1 METSF
6 LSKVQEL
13 VVEEALSGAR
23 VTEQGLAQQL
33 GVSRTPVREALGS
46 LEEQG
51 ILERR
56 KYHGIRLRK
65 PSLRDMIEI
74 YDLRT
79 ALEGVAARILAVNI
93 DQNELEEL
101 TALAKQCDQLTESRP
116 DNDPENQRIDLQFH
130 HRIVDKCG
138 NRHLKKVFDT
148 FKVLDISF
156 RLYNI
161 KPAKMERFKY
171 THQTIVDAL
180 KSRNPDK
187 AEKIMRLH
195 LQESKDFII
204 KIYLGPNYPLSE
216 E

>member
-6 LSKVQEL
+6 LSKVQDL
-13 VVEEALSGAR
+13 VVEEVLSGAR
-23 VTEQGLAQQL
+23 VTEQILAQRL
-33 GVSRTPVREALGS
+33 GVSRTPVREALGT

-65 PSLRDMIEI
+65 PSLRDLVEM

-93 DQNELEEL
+93 DQNELKKL
-101 TALAKQCDQLTESRP
+101 DILAKQCDQLTESRL
-116 DNDPENQRIDLQFH
+116 DNDPENQRVDLQFH

-161 KPAKMERFKY
+161 KPAKMGKFKY
-171 THQTIVDAL
+171 THQAIVDAL

-187 AEKIMRLH
+187 AEKIMRFH

-204 KIYLGPNYPLSE
+204 KVYLGPNYPLSE

>member
-1 METSF
+1 METGF
-6 LSKVQEL
+6 LTKVQEL

-23 VTEQGLAQQL
+23 VTEQKLAEHL
-33 GVSRTPVREALGS
+33 GVSRTPIREALGS

-65 PSLRDMIEI
+65 PSLRDLVEI

-93 DQNELEEL
+93 DQNELKEL
-101 TALAKQCDQLTESRP
+101 TALAKQCDQLTKSRL

-138 NRHLKKVFDT
+138 NRYLKKFFDT
-148 FKVLDISF
+148 FKVLDASF
-156 RLYNI
+156 RFYNI
-161 KPAKMERFKY
+161 KPAKMGKFRY
-171 THQTIVDAL
+171 THQAIVDAL

-187 AEKIMRLH
+187 SEKIMRLH